1 MKTIFRLLSIT
12 ALVAGIA
19 VTGAFAQ
26 DDVCTQIDSA
36 TALYDKFTANYNKRS
51 STDLLVAI
59 NAGKEFLE
67 KYGACESWKD
77 QVAFVKPWVPK
88 LEDKKA
94 KAELDEYLNPR
105 FAKYDAAIL
114 SDNADDLYSA
124 GKEILAKQPN
134 NMNIMFPLAIVGPRE
149 ILKKNNKYNAESL
162 RYAKSVYDYLKGG
175 GELTRVDTKG
185 VKTNTIGA
193 LKHEMNRENAISEL
207 VYTLG
212 YVNFYGLNNKKA
224 ALPYLYE
231 VTQTAGFRKTYA
243 PVYATIGDY
252 YLAEAAP
259 IGAEIAKLIEAI
271 KNAPTE
277 EEKVKINEEAKA
289 KEALFNG
296 YTERT
301 MDAYSRAYRNVDDKP
316 ASKPYKDGLLKE
328 VQRLY
333 KLRFEKEDGV
343 DQWITAAVAKPL
355 PDPTSAVQPVVDE
368 PKVTTT
374 TTGTG
379 TGVGAA
385 NSSGVGAANGT
396 GVGTPSGKTVG
407 NAVPAKPV
415 AKKPRR

>member
-1 MKTIFRLLSIT
+1 MKTIFRFVRMA

-26 DDVCTQIDSA
+26 DVCADVDAA
-36 TALYDKFTANYNKRS
+36 TAQYTKFTEIYNKKPP
-51 STDLLVAI
+51 VEAQVKEAI
-59 NAGKEFLE
+59 DVGKSFLE
-67 KYGACESWKD
+67 KYGNCEAWKD
-77 QVAFVKPWVPK
+77 QSAFVKPQTARLENVLVK
-88 LEDKKA
+88 LGDDK
-94 KAELDEYLNPR
+94 LFGR
-105 FAKYDAAIL
+105 FDAAIN
-114 SDNADDLYSA
+114 SDNADELYAA
-124 GKEILAKQPN
+124 GKEILAKQPD
-134 NMNIMFPLAIVGPRE
+134 NINVMFPMAIVGPRE
-149 ILKKNNKYNAESL
+149 VAKKNNKYNADSL
-162 RYAKSVYDYLKGG
+162 RYAKMLHDQIKGG
-175 GELTRVDTKG
+175 VKFTRKLKTGEES
-185 VKTNTIGA
+185 IGA
-193 LKHEMNRENAISEL
+193 LKHEMKREDALSEL
-207 VYTLG
+207 AYTLA
-212 YVNFYGLNNKKA
+212 YVTFYGQNNKKA

-231 VTQTAGFRKTYA
+231 ITQTAGFRKTYA

-316 ASKPYKDGLLKE
+316 ASKAYKDGLLKE

-385 NSSGVGAANGT
+385 NSSAVGAANGA